1 MQERAPGL
9 YPELLNNKR
18 INRRHNTTFIMYFFI
33 SSLLNQDDLAMSTN
47 IIREITPL
55 TQNDCFTI
63 FSRLKKEFT
72 FPLHYHEELELNLI
86 LNAKGAR
93 RIVGDH
99 IDSIDD
105 VELVLVGPNVYH
117 AWFTHQCQSEEIREV
132 TIQWHKDLLED
143 KLLRRN
149 QLSFIRSMME
159 RSQKGILFSRE
170 TIAALAPRILSL
182 NQKNGFDSVLELFSI
197 LHDLSISRNMRTL
210 SDGSFSNQRLTFN
223 SRRIEKAFEY
233 MNNNY
238 DKSIALGEVAKLVS
252 MTEVSFS
259 RFIKKRTGNTF
270 IDSLNEIR
278 LGHASRMLIDT
289 THSIAEISY
298 HCGFNNISN
307 FNRIFKRKKTCT
319 PKEFREN
326 FTSGTRVFI

>member
-1 MQERAPGL
+1 
-9 YPELLNNKR
+9 
-18 INRRHNTTFIMYFFI
+18 
-33 SSLLNQDDLAMSTN
+33 MSTN

-63 FSRLKKEFT
+63 FSRVKKEFS

-86 LNAKGAR
+86 INAKGAR

-99 IDSIDD
+99 IDTIDD
-105 VELVLVGPNVYH
+105 MELVLVGPNVYH

-132 TIQWHKDLLED
+132 TIQWHKDLFED

-210 SDGSFSNQRLTFN
+210 SDGSFTNQHFTYN

-238 DKSIALGEVAKLVS
+238 DKAVTLGEVAKLVS

-307 FNRIFKRKKTCT
+307 FNRIFKKKKTCT